1 MMKLEFSI
9 YRYNPDVDNAPR
21 MQDYTLEGEEGR
33 DMMLLDALI
42 QLKEKIPAFLSAVP
56 AAKVCA
62 VLMV

>member
-21 MQDYTLEGEEGR
+21 MQDYTTEGEEGR

-42 QLKEKIPAFLSAVP
+42 QLKEKRSQPFFPPFLPRRCVWF
-56 AAKVCA
+56 
-62 VLMV
+62 

>member
-21 MQDYTLEGEEGR
+21 MQDYTPEGEEGR